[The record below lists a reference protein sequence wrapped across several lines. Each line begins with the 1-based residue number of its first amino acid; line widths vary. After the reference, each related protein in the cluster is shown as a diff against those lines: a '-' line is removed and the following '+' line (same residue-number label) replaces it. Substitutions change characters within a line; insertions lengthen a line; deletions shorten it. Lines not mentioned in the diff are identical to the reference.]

1 MSLVFKEEKLLKTL
15 VQHGVRS
22 GKTASLE
29 MEVDGLPFY
38 NTHSLMIEKL
48 LQEVQWL
55 PLLTALSSVA
65 PVLVLYSL
73 SSHKV

>member
-38 NTHSLMIEKL
+38 DTHSLMIEKL
-48 LQEVQWL
+48 LQEVQ
-55 PLLTALSSVA
+55 
-65 PVLVLYSL
+65 
-73 SSHKV
+73 